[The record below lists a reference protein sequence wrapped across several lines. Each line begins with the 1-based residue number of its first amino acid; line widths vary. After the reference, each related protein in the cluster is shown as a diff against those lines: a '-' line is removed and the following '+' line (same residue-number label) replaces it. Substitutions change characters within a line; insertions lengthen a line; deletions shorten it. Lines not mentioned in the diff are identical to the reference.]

1 MAFSSL
7 FSSLGSVE
15 TAALTNSK
23 ARFFPS
29 LPAVATLPAIAF
41 LVVIHR
47 TVLAGLFAIWLVRRK
62 RYRANRCDQN
72 RKQNFRVVLHGLSF
86 VPTAVG
92 ATKNSRVELGVQ
104 KRLFMFAKTQT
115 GCLEGTDAQPIRQRS
130 DDIRLALALTYITL
144 GWMTIEGA
152 AALLLGWASKSL
164 LLEAFGIDSV
174 IELFSAAVLLWRLRV
189 EASGTATSEHVNL
202 VERRAARLVGYSL
215 YVLVAYVVLNS
226 GYGLFIAKRIT
237 DTHESVWGILIGAVA
252 KVGMPVLAGY
262 KLKIAARLNSRALRA
277 DAVESIT
284 CGYLSIVLMIGLAA
298 TRLLGW
304 WWLDSVAALA
314 LIPFL
319 ITEARA
325 AVCGEC
331 DCGEAE

>member
-1 MAFSSL
+1 MF
-7 FSSLGSVE
+7 E
-15 TAALTNSK
+15 KT
-23 ARFFPS
+23 
-29 LPAVATLPAIAF
+29 
-41 LVVIHR
+41 R
-47 TVLAGLFAIWLVRRK
+47 T
-62 RYRANRCDQN
+62 
-72 RKQNFRVVLHGLSF
+72 
-86 VPTAVG
+86 P
-92 ATKNSRVELGVQ
+92 
-104 KRLFMFAKTQT
+104 
-115 GCLEGTDAQPIRQRS
+115 CLEGTDTQPIRQRS

-174 IELFSAAVLLWRLRV
+174 VELFSAAVLLWRLRV
-189 EASGTATSEHVNL
+189 EASGIATSEHVNL
-202 VERRAARLVGYSL
+202 VEDCAARLVGYSL
-215 YVLVAYVVLNS
+215 YALVAYIILNS

-252 KVGMPVLAGY
+252 KVGMPILAGY
-262 KLKIAARLNSRALRA
+262 KFKVAARLNSRALRA

-298 TRLLGW
+298 TWLLGL

-319 ITEARA
+319 SKEAGA
-325 AVCGEC
+325 AIRGESC
-331 DCGEAE
+331 CRTK